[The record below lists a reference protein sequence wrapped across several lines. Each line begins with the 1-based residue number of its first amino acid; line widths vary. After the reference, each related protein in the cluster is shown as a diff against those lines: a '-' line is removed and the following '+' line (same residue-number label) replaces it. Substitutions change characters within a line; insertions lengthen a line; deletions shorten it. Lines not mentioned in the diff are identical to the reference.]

1 MGWMDIMF
9 KGVALVVGMAND
21 KEGNENLL
29 KDISKNQNT
38 AWKNNDFEN
47 FSRLEDMKDIVSR
60 VNKDKR

>member
-9 KGVALVVGMAND
+9 KGVALVVGMSND
-21 KEGNENLL
+21 KKSNEKVL
-29 KDISKNQNT
+29 KDISKSQNT